1 MRVVIAIAAALLLGL
16 SACGGSD
23 DDGGEAAQTGTPTE
37 TIEETTTEET
47 TTAETTTEAE
57 EEGPVKIR
65 LAYRGGKL
73 SGDTG
78 TVRVPRGAEVEL
90 TVRAD
95 IEDEVH
101 LHGYDLAADVAPGR
115 PAQINFDADER
126 GRFIVELE
134 HLHLHIVTLR
144 VRG

>member
-1 MRVVIAIAAALLLGL
+1 MRVVIAVAAALLLGL

-23 DDGGEAAQTGTPTE
+23 DDGEAAQTGTPTE
-37 TIEETTTEET
+37 TTEVETTTEAT

-57 EEGPVKIR
+57 EEGPLKIR

-78 TVRVPRGAEVEL
+78 TVRVPGGAEVEL
-90 TVRAD
+90 IVRAD

-101 LHGYDLAADVAPGR
+101 LHGYDLAAEVAPGR
-115 PAQINFDADER
+115 PAHISFDADER

-144 VRG
+144 IRG